1 MENDFRGRPSA
12 DEAVALLSEMSG
24 DRSALVDGTRVPRVL
39 LAAYG
44 GVAAWWVAGAA
55 SASPGEN
62 YEPPTSGWLALVAVL
77 IITHLMN
84 RETGIRFQAMGLGAA
99 MAVVAILVVCLTLFS
114 VSLGLVSLGA
124 GWAVAFTS
132 LAAFGTVTW
141 LALVA
146 YRSALQRLRHA

>member
-55 SASPGEN
+55 SASPGK
-62 YEPPTSGWLALVAVL
+62 T
-77 IITHLMN
+77 MN
-84 RETGIRFQAMGLGAA
+84 RRPPD
-99 MAVVAILVVCLTLFS
+99 
-114 VSLGLVSLGA
+114 
-124 GWAVAFTS
+124 GWH
-132 LAAFGTVTW
+132 W
-141 LALVA
+141 WPC
-146 YRSALQRLRHA
+146 